1 MAAARFANSPYAG
14 TTVAIG
20 TLHGKESAFAP
31 AFRRWLDAE
40 VRPTVDLDTDALGT
54 FTRDVPRAL
63 SPADAATAKAT
74 AAAAELGTGLGLA
87 TEASYSM
94 TFGGFGPVAHEEL
107 AVFVDLERGIRVPH
121 PLPSY
126 ARVAPAQVVADAA
139 EARRYLARIRF
150 PLQGVVVRAQG
161 QIHKGLQQEADV
173 LAFLRHGS
181 IGLEPDLRAHMNPDR
196 RRTLR
201 HLGWVMAARLR
212 TPCPVCDCPGFGPVD
227 VVRGLRCAG
236 CGSRTS
242 RVRADVDGCAACPER
257 RERPRAVTS
266 ADPAS
271 CEVCN
276 P

>member
-1 MAAARFANSPYAG
+1 MTAARAASSPYAG
-14 TTVAIG
+14 MTVAIG

-54 FTRDVPRAL
+54 FTGDVPRAL
-63 SPADAATAKAT
+63 SPADAAAAKAT
-74 AAAAELGTGLGLA
+74 AAAAELGTTLGLA
-87 TEASYSM
+87 TEASYAM

-121 PLPSY
+121 PIRSY
-126 ARVAPAQVVADAA
+126 ARVAPAQVVADAD
-139 EARRYLARIRF
+139 EVRRYLARVDF
-150 PLQGVVVRAQG
+150 PHQGVVVRAQG
-161 QIHKGLQQEADV
+161 RIHKGLQDETKV

-181 IGLEPDLRAHMNPDR
+181 IGLEPDLRAHMNADR

-201 HLGWVMAARLR
+201 RLGWVMAARLR
-212 TPCPVCDCPGFGPVD
+212 TPCPACDCPGFGPVD
-227 VVRGLRCAG
+227 VVRGLRCAA
-236 CGSRTS
+236 CGAPTF
-242 RVRADVDGCAACPER
+242 RVRADVDACAVCPER

-271 CEVCN
+271 CEHCN

>member
-54 FTRDVPRAL
+54 FTGDVPRAL
-63 SPADAATAKAT
+63 RPTDAAAAKAI
-74 AAAAELGTGLGLA
+74 AAAAELGTPLGLA
-87 TEASYSM
+87 TEASYAM
-94 TFGGFGPVAHEEL
+94 AFGGFGPVAHEEL
-107 AVFVDLERGIRVPH
+107 AMFVDLDRGIRVPH
-121 PLPSY
+121 PIRSY
-126 ARVAPAQVVADAA
+126 ARVAPAQVVADAD
-139 EARRYLARIRF
+139 EARRYLARVRF
-150 PLQGVVVRAQG
+150 PHQGVVVRAEG
-161 QIHKGLQQEADV
+161 RIHKGLQREEDV
-173 LAFLRHGS
+173 LALLRHGPM
-181 IGLEPDLRAHMNPDR
+181 GLEPDLRAHMNPER

-201 HLGWVMAARLR
+201 RLGWVMAARLR
-212 TPCPVCDCPGFGPVD
+212 TPCPACETPGFGPVD
-227 VVRGLRCAG
+227 VVRGLRCAA
-236 CGSRTS
+236 CGARTS
-242 RVRADVDGCAACPER
+242 RVRADVDSCAACPER